1 MSKTIHIAAQYT
13 KTGARIFD
21 GNPFIEALPPL
32 ESSKQDIVERMTYL
46 PPEPTSA
53 DRKASEIVRIAE
65 LAMLNTIVY
74 PLSEYKRAGT
84 NATQNI
90 RETYVGRNPI
100 TIQDTTRRRA
110 LSLRDR
116 HATNLAFPSNFAS
129 TARGQAL
136 LGYSGCS
143 KTTFANAFSLPY
155 DVVIHHTRFND
166 LPFEHRQLPWVKLR
180 VPHDAT
186 LKSLCLQFFT
196 TVDRM
201 LGDTRFLKE
210 AQRADSIAAMALVM
224 SDVCDRVAVG
234 TIFIDE
240 VQNLRSAKNGHAEIV
255 LNFLSEI
262 IESAGIS
269 LLIAGTPAVQQV
281 IARSVRNIRKATSG
295 GDNWFGLLN
304 VADGEWEAFAECY
317 WGYQF
322 VQKKRALT
330 KETLSAWYQCSAAN
344 PAFAALSFNLAQR
357 LEIGGRE
364 FIDETSFQRV
374 AKHDMSSLGPA
385 VSALLSGKQEVLRN
399 FDDLFFWTG
408 SDALGELIYRIP
420 SQEEWPQAEEF
431 AEVVSKETEAEAQA
445 QEEKNEMSARKDKNR
460 GKAENKARSGGS
472 KSGGTGSRKT
482 RKASPSESLAPQE
495 PLPTV
500 DPFARSGPPS
510 GT

>member
-1 MSKTIHIAAQYT
+1 MNRTIHIPAQYT

-21 GNPFIEALPPL
+21 GNPYIEALPPL
-32 ESSKQDIVERMTYL
+32 EDSKQAIVERMTHL
-46 PPEPTSA
+46 PPKPTSA
-53 DRKASEIVRIAE
+53 NRNASELVRVAE

-74 PLSEYKRAGT
+74 ALSEYKRAGT

-100 TIQDTTRRRA
+100 ATQDAERRRA
-110 LSLRDR
+110 LALRDAK
-116 HATNLAFPSNFAS
+116 ATDLPFPSNFAS

-155 DVVIHHTRFND
+155 DVVIHHTRYND
-166 LPFEHRQLPWVKLR
+166 LAFDCRQLPWVKLR

-186 LKSLCLQFFT
+186 LKSLCLQFFVT
-196 TVDRM
+196 IDRM
-201 LGDTRFLKE
+201 LGDTQFIKE
-210 AQRADSIAAMALVM
+210 AQRAGSIAAMALVM
-224 SDVCDRVAVG
+224 ARVCAQVAVG

-240 VQNLRSAKNGHAEIV
+240 VQNLRSARNGHAEIV

-269 LLIAGTPAVQQV
+269 LMIAGTPAVQDV

-295 GDNWFGLLN
+295 GDNWFGLLS

-317 WGYQF
+317 WGYQL
-322 VQKKRALT
+322 VRNKRALT
-330 KETLSAWYQCSAAN
+330 KEALNAWYRCSAAN
-344 PAFAALSFNLAQR
+344 PAFAALSFTLAQR

-374 AKHDMSSLGPA
+374 AQHDMGSLGPA
-385 VSALLSGKQEVLRN
+385 VAALLSGKQEVLRN

-408 SDALGELIYRIP
+408 SDALGQLIYRIP

-431 AEVVSKETEAEAQA
+431 ADVTAKEAEAQA
-445 QEEKNEMSARKDKNR
+445 QAQEDQA
-460 GKAENKARSGGS
+460 KAREKQARGNNTRGA
-472 KSGGTGSRKT
+472 RA
-482 RKASPSESLAPQE
+482 RKASPAGPSPSQE

-500 DPFARSGPPS
+500 DPFSRSRSSPDN
-510 GT
+510 